1 MLLQEHFLCVLFI
14 KGEIMRLKSVKSQAE
29 LGDFSEIITL
39 QVMDGN
45 TEAVIVKYK
54 DKELRIAVADSYSN
68 NLKLSMEEPK
78 EEVIKYYVTGSVKG
92 VKINDSDL
100 FETKA
105 EAEDCK
111 YDTMTTFGINKWD
124 SDYNSLEVKETVI
137 LVDAVKI

>member
-1 MLLQEHFLCVLFI
+1 
-14 KGEIMRLKSVKSQAE
+14 MRMKSVKSQVE

-39 QVMDGN
+39 QVMDSN

-54 DKELRIAVADSYSN
+54 DKELRITVGDSYSN

-92 VKINDSDL
+92 IKISDSDL
-100 FETKA
+100 FETKV
-105 EAEDCK
+105 EAEDYK
-111 YDTMTTFGINKWD
+111 YNTMTNFGINEWD
-124 SDYNSLEVKETVI
+124 SGYNSLEVKETVI